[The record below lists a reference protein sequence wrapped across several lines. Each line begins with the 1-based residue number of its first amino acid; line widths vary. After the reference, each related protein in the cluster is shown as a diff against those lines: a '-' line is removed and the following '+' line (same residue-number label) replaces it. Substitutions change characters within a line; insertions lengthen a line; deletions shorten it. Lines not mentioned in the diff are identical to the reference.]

1 MSARKGFTLVEV
13 VMALML
19 LSVSMLGMQMIGI
32 TMLRRTTT
40 SQVRLSATQ
49 LAEDRIDMIKLEPV
63 YANIDGYATTESTVA
78 GFPGFARVTA
88 VNARRDSSAAGITDY
103 KRVTVTVTAPGLNP
117 AVSRNITVAAP

>member
-1 MSARKGFTLVEV
+1 MRARAGFTLVEV

-19 LSVSMLGMQMIGI
+19 LSVAMLGMQMIGL

-63 YANIDGYATTESTVA
+63 YANVDSYARTESTIT
-78 GFPGFARVTA
+78 GFPGFTRVTA
-88 VNARRDSSAAGITDY
+88 VNARRDSTATGITDY
-103 KRVTVTVTAPGLNP
+103 KRVTVTVSGPGLEFP
-117 AVSRNITVAAP
+117 VSRNVTVAAP